1 MSKIKNIYGLEI
13 IDSRGNP
20 TVRCKVVLEDGSVG
34 VASVPS
40 GASVGIFEAVEL
52 RDGDK
57 TRYGGKGVLGAVKN
71 INEVIRPALI
81 GMDAEQRAVDEKMI
95 ALDGTKNK
103 SRLGAN
109 AILSVSLAV
118 AQAAA
123 KSMGIP
129 LFGYIADYCEGMAIT
144 ETPALPCPMM
154 NIVNGGA
161 HAKNNLEIQEFMILP
176 VGFEKFSERMRAGT
190 EIYHALKKILTEE
203 GYSFSIGD
211 EGGFAPDFES
221 DEVALDMICR
231 AINAAGYDGKVK
243 LALDVASSEWYE
255 NGEYHLEKRDE
266 KKTTEELMEYLQ
278 GLVEKYPIIS
288 IEDGLSEEDYEGH
301 KKLTKLLGGK
311 IMLVGDDLFATNK
324 ERLKTGIE
332 GGMANAILIKLN
344 QIGTLTETMDV
355 INLAKSGG
363 YEYII
368 SHRSGETEDSFIA
381 DLAVGTGA
389 KFIKTGAP
397 RGSERL
403 AKYNRLLEIDSHYSD
418 DFWIY

>member
-144 ETPALPCPMM
+144 GNPALPCPMM

-266 KKTTEELMEYLQ
+266 KKTTEELMDYLQ

-324 ERLKTGIE
+324 ERLKAGIE

>member
-57 TRYGGKGVLGAVKN
+57 SRYGGKGVLGAVKN
-71 INEVIRPALI
+71 INEIIRPALI
-81 GMDAEQRAVDEKMI
+81 GMEAEQRSIDEKMI

-118 AQAAA
+118 AVAAA
-123 KSMGIP
+123 KSSGIP
-129 LFGYIADYCEGMAIT
+129 LFGYLADIFGMEIT
-144 ETPALPCPMM
+144 DDPTLPCPMM

-176 VGFEKFSERMRAGT
+176 VGFEKFSEKMRAGT
-190 EIYHALKKILTEE
+190 EIYHALKKILIEK

-221 DEVALDMICR
+221 DEVALDIITR
-231 AINAAGYDGKVK
+231 AINAAGYESKVK

-255 NGEYHLEKRDE
+255 NGQYLLEKRGE
-266 KKTTEELMEYLQ
+266 KKTTEELTKYLE

-324 ERLKTGIE
+324 ERLAAGIE

-355 INLAKSGG
+355 ISLAKSHG

>member
-57 TRYGGKGVLGAVKN
+57 SRYGGKGVLGAVKN
-71 INEVIRPALI
+71 INEIIRPALI
-81 GMDAEQRAVDEKMI
+81 GMEAEQRSIDEKMI

-118 AQAAA
+118 AVAAA
-123 KSMGIP
+123 KSSDIP
-129 LFGYIADYCEGMAIT
+129 LFGNLADIFGMEIT
-144 ETPALPCPMM
+144 ENPALPCPMM

-176 VGFEKFSERMRAGT
+176 VGFEKFSEKMRAGT
-190 EIYHALKKILTEE
+190 EIYHALKKILIDE

-255 NGEYHLEKRDE
+255 DGQYHLEKRGE
-266 KKTTEELMEYLQ
+266 KKTTEELTKYLE

-324 ERLKTGIE
+324 ERLATGIE

-355 INLAKSGG
+355 ISLAKSHG

>member
-288 IEDGLSEEDYEGH
+288 IEYGLSEEDYEGH

>member
-57 TRYGGKGVLGAVKN
+57 SRYGGKGVLSAVKN

-118 AQAAA
+118 AVAAA
-123 KSMGIP
+123 KSSGIP
-129 LFGYIADYCEGMAIT
+129 LFVYLADIFGMEIT
-144 ETPALPCPMM
+144 EDPALPCPMM

-176 VGFEKFSERMRAGT
+176 VGFEKFSEKMRAGT
-190 EIYHALKKILTEE
+190 EIYYALKKILIEK

-211 EGGFAPDFES
+211 EGGFAPNFES
-221 DEVALDMICR
+221 DEVALDMITR
-231 AINAAGYDGKVK
+231 AINAAGYEGKVK

-255 NGEYHLEKRDE
+255 NGQYLLEKRGE
-266 KKTTEELMEYLQ
+266 KKTTEELTKYLE

-324 ERLKTGIE
+324 ERLAAGIE

-355 INLAKSGG
+355 ISLAKSHG

>member
-57 TRYGGKGVLGAVKN
+57 SRFGGKGVLGAVKN
-71 INEVIRPALI
+71 INEIIRPALT
-81 GMDAEQRAVDEKMI
+81 GMEAEQRTIDEKMI
-95 ALDGTKNK
+95 ALDGTRNK

-118 AQAAA
+118 AVAAA
-123 KSMGIP
+123 KSSGIP
-129 LFGYIADYCEGMAIT
+129 LFGYLADIFGMEIT
-144 ETPALPCPMM
+144 DDPTLPCPMM

-176 VGFEKFSERMRAGT
+176 VGFEKFSEKMRAGT
-190 EIYHALKKILTEE
+190 EIYHALKKILIEK

-211 EGGFAPDFES
+211 EGGFAPNFES

-231 AINAAGYDGKVK
+231 AISLAGYDGKVK

-255 NGEYHLEKRDE
+255 NGQYLLEKRGE
-266 KKTTEELMEYLQ
+266 KKTTEELTKYLE

-324 ERLKTGIE
+324 ERLAAGIE

-355 INLAKSGG
+355 IKLAKSHG